1 MDYEIPNISLYIS
14 LRLRRHRI
22 FLALLSVV
30 LNYIYDYFRS
40 LISQSINFH
49 IRLYVKCQSRKSRA
63 TFLYLVIQN
72 CSRCNKSSCNKNT
85 IFLQLEEDQQSLQHE
100 SARRG
105 PSANVVDL
113 PSSGISEHTEWR
125 WARSTKA
132 SIPTRSYFKEIATTI
147 FIPVA
152 LLLVLGALL
161 STAFCLH
168 HEKM

>member
-1 MDYEIPNISLYIS
+1 MQNAN
-14 LRLRRHRI
+14 RANH
-22 FLALLSVV
+22 ALPLCDTHYMTVPSPVV
-30 LNYIYDYFRS
+30 
-40 LISQSINFH
+40 
-49 IRLYVKCQSRKSRA
+49 VK
-63 TFLYLVIQN
+63 LE
-72 CSRCNKSSCNKNT
+72 
-85 IFLQLEEDQQSLQHE
+85 FLQLEEDQQSLQHE

-105 PSANVVDL
+105 PSANVIDL

-132 SIPTRSYFKEIATTI
+132 SIPTRSYFREIATTI
-147 FIPVA
+147 FVPVV